1 MSRAAIRR
9 TPPPSSHTPGEL
21 ALLARRSLACVAS
34 VALLAGCGAP
44 IEPAEDE
51 GVRGDAVA
59 PASFTLW
66 IHGRAVSSP
75 PAVGD
80 YGDFSYWGAAEDAAG
95 PRPRAVNW
103 GGRERISTS
112 NGAVRAALDCFCT
125 GDDWCVVAAHSAGDA
140 QIGYALAMF
149 GDGERPVTDG
159 VPDGSGRCGETGEE
173 QIGWNI
179 LWVDVAGG
187 AAGGTELADL
197 GHWAVSDPLT
207 GDLRT
212 TAIRA
217 AYDHGATQGAWV
229 HHFAGASGGAGSA
242 LLPGQDD
249 GVVAYHSAGGLS
261 APGRFCNPGDSL
273 CSDLL
278 RLDTAP
284 SHVGKTLV
292 PKWDHHAT
300 ALRDDDEALDHYTH
314 GAWAGV
320 VGAMRDD
327 VATYAN

>member
-1 MSRAAIRR
+1 MSRALVR
-9 TPPPSSHTPGEL
+9 TALGSSSLVAAAL
-21 ALLARRSLACVAS
+21 A
-34 VALLAGCGAP
+34 VALTGCGAAP
-44 IEPAEDE
+44 IGESEEE

-66 IHGRAVSSP
+66 VHGRVTSSP

-80 YGDFSYWGAAEDAAG
+80 YDDFSYWGPAEGAAG

-112 NGAVRAALDCFCT
+112 NAAVRAALDCFCT
-125 GDDWCVVAAHSAGDA
+125 GDNWCVVAAHSAGDA

-149 GDGERPVTDG
+149 GDTDRPVTDAT
-159 VPDGSGRCGETGEE
+159 PDGAGHCGDSGAR
-173 QIGWNI
+173 QIGWNV

-207 GDLRT
+207 ADLRT
-212 TAIRA
+212 SSIRA
-217 AYDHGATQGAWV
+217 AYDHGATHGAWV
-229 HHFAGASGGAGSA
+229 YHFAGASGGAGSA
-242 LLPGQDD
+242 VLPGQDD

-261 APGRFCNPGDSL
+261 APGRFCNPGDAF
-273 CSDLL
+273 CSDSL

-284 SHVGKTLV
+284 SHIGKTAV

-300 ALRDDDEALDHYTH
+300 AVRDDDEALDHYTR
-314 GAWAGV
+314 GAWAGIV
-320 VGAMRDD
+320 APMRDD